1 MSAPTTGSPNMD
13 VTVVSKEMA
22 LLSNLLAAY
31 TFIAGTPK
39 LKLAMCHSIDNL
51 VHKKNYF

>member
-1 MSAPTTGSPNMD
+1 MSAPTTGTPNMD

-31 TFIAGTPK
+31 TFIAGMSN
-39 LKLAMCHSIDNL
+39 LKSGHVSQN
-51 VHKKNYF
+51 